1 MQCLME
7 IDHHF
12 GLTWAEKLAYLT
24 YRFSKVPQ
32 VWTPIRQWF
41 ENGFYVREMYVP
53 AETLF
58 VGRPHRHGH
67 RIELVQGKVL
77 HVEEHRK
84 VHVEAPFTMHSTPGY
99 QTVFYT
105 KTDILGRTYHSID
118 YMSAAHDFEELE
130 EEAFLPVND
139 LIIKGAIVRDRIRA
153 LEAQRQHK
161 QPKLLEAV

>member
-1 MQCLME
+1 MKCLME
-7 IDHHF
+7 LDNHF

-24 YRFSKVPQ
+24 YRFSKLPQ
-32 VWTPIRQWF
+32 KGTPVAQWL
-41 ENGFYVREMYVP
+41 EHGYYVREIYVP

-67 RIELVQGKVL
+67 RIELVQGKLL

-105 KTDILGRTYHSID
+105 KTDILGRTYH
-118 YMSAAHDFEELE
+118 HVNPNCETDFEQLE
-130 EEAFLPVND
+130 AEAFLPVND

-153 LEAQRQHK
+153 LEAQRQ
-161 QPKLLEAV
+161 QPKMLEAV